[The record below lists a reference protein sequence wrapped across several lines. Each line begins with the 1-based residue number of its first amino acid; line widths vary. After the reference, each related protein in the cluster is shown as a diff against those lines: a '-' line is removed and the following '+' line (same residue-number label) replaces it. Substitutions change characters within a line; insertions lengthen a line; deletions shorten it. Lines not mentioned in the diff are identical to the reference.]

1 VFRTQV
7 NKIKVIDRQLRYS
20 SKIFLHITFALQLYI
35 VETLIVDVW
44 HTGKPRHIYNTLLI
58 ILPITLYHI

>member
-1 VFRTQV
+1 VFCTQV

-35 VETLIVDVW
+35 VETLIVDV
-44 HTGKPRHIYNTLLI
+44 
-58 ILPITLYHI
+58 